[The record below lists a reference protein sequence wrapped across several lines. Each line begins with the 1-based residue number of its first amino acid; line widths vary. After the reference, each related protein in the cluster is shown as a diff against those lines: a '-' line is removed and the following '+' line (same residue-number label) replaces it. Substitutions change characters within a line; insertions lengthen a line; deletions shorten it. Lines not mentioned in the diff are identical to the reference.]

1 MKFIRWQGEH
11 DSSKFNSPAVSRYH
25 PVEGEAYAAA
35 WALNKCKLFVLGN
48 PDLLL
53 AVDHKPLLAI
63 LGNENELN
71 EVLNPRL
78 LNFKLKSMAYKFKP
92 VYVPGKK
99 HVVPDS
105 FSRRHDSPVT
115 TQEQLPKLPPTS
127 SNVLPPYEST
137 FGPPDWVHS
146 PEVSAIEA
154 DWELQYIAAASVSL
168 SAVASHAPDAGNSCI
183 TWSELS
189 QHCSTC
195 PEYAALLKTID
206 TAEKSRTCPDTLKE
220 YSKVLPELTHLQ
232 GVAMLQNRVVI
243 PKALRPKVLKFL
255 HAAHAGT
262 QAMIS
267 RAVTSVY
274 WPNYKADIVAT
285 RQACTSCDTFAPSN
299 PPTYPTPDADLP
311 TYPFQVVCTDFF
323 DWNGKKGFF

>member
-1 MKFIRWQGEH
+1 MH
-11 DSSKFNSPAVSRYH
+11 VSSKFNSPAVSRYH

-115 TQEQLPKLPPTS
+115 KQEQLPKLPPTV
-127 SNVLPPYEST
+127 SNVLYLMSLLLVRQIGST
-137 FGPPDWVHS
+137 HQKYQQLKQIGNFNTS
-146 PEVSAIEA
+146 QL
-154 DWELQYIAAASVSL
+154 LQYL
-168 SAVASHAPDAGNSCI
+168 C
-183 TWSELS
+183 
-189 QHCSTC
+189 
-195 PEYAALLKTID
+195 
-206 TAEKSRTCPDTLKE
+206 
-220 YSKVLPELTHLQ
+220 LQ
-232 GVAMLQNRVVI
+232 
-243 PKALRPKVLKFL
+243 
-255 HAAHAGT
+255 
-262 QAMIS
+262 
-267 RAVTSVY
+267 
-274 WPNYKADIVAT
+274 
-285 RQACTSCDTFAPSN
+285 
-299 PPTYPTPDADLP
+299 
-311 TYPFQVVCTDFF
+311 
-323 DWNGKKGFF
+323 